1 MDRRFGGSRP
11 MIAVGV
17 AGATGLVGSTMLGL
31 LAERAFPI
39 RSLRLFASS
48 RSAGSELTACG
59 RTLRV
64 EDLALADPRG
74 LDLMLFSIGATASRK
89 EAPRFAAAGALVV
102 DNSSAFRLD
111 PDIPLLIPEVN
122 PEAVAGWQPAPE
134 RRIIAVANCAA
145 INIIMAL
152 KPLRDAAGLVRVTA
166 ATFQSASGAGQKGLA
181 ELEREMRRDLAG
193 TAPES
198 DVFAHPLP
206 FDVLPHIGAFGSDG
220 HTVEEEKIVAET
232 QKILGLPGLRVSV
245 TAVRVPVRVGHSAAV
260 WVETERLLSPA
271 AAREALSR
279 APGIVVLDDPAR
291 GVYPRAR
298 LAAGTDPVYVG
309 RIRRDPAT
317 PNGLI
322 FWVVGDNVR
331 KGAALNAVQIA
342 EHVLAAQP
350 GGRAEPAAP
359 LPARAL
365 GTA

>member
-1 MDRRFGGSRP
+1 MT
-11 MIAVGV
+11 AVGV
-17 AGATGLVGSTMLGL
+17 AGATGLVGSTMLAL

-48 RSAGSELTACG
+48 RSAGREITACG
-59 RTLRV
+59 RTTIV

-74 LDLMLFSIGATASRK
+74 LDLLLLSIGATAARK
-89 EAPRFAAAGALVV
+89 EAPRYAAAGALVV

-122 PEAVAGWQPAPE
+122 PEAVADWKPAGE

-152 KPLRDAAGLVRVTA
+152 KPLRDSAGLTRVTA
-166 ATFQSASGAGQKGLA
+166 TTFQSASGAGQKGLA
-181 ELEREMRRDLAG
+181 ELEREIRRDLAG
-193 TAPES
+193 AAPES
-198 DVFAHPLP
+198 EVFAHPLP
-206 FDVLPHIGAFGSDG
+206 FDVLPHIGAFGPEG

-232 QKILGLPGLRVSV
+232 RKVLGLPALRVSV

-260 WVETERLLSPA
+260 WVETEAPLSPA
-271 AAREALSR
+271 AARQALAA
-279 APGIVVLDDPAR
+279 APGLVVLDDPAR

-317 PNGLI
+317 PHGLI
-322 FWVVGDNVR
+322 FWVAGDNLR
-331 KGAALNAVQIA
+331 KGAALNAVHIA
-342 EHVLAAQP
+342 EHMLRPRAGASP
-350 GGRAEPAAP
+350 GPEAP
-359 LPARAL
+359 LARAL
-365 GTA
+365 GSA